1 MPQTPYDPVAG
12 ILSKSPL
19 GNTVRADAWDAFH
32 DASDENDLTERLKK
46 LSLPDNVKA
55 DLWDLKATGRDKRKP
70 VSAEDFTPKPGWPAK
85 IADVA
90 TGLLPTIGGTIGSVA
105 GGPVGA
111 AIGGATGQ
119 GFRTFIQ
126 QGADIPAA
134 WHDVSENIRKYP
146 EETLQGMAQ
155 GAFEGSNKA
164 SLEGTIQGLTSG
176 AASAIPW
183 AASRLAPAAMQS
195 ALKPG
200 IKSTIAA
207 IKSGEIPPVVR
218 TLLDEGVNVTPGG
231 IEKLNSIIGA
241 TNADIKSAI
250 SGLSGTISP
259 LRVTGRLTETARRFA
274 NQVNPQADLQAI
286 SDVGENFLAAHGGA
300 TRQVAGMHGLSPAVV
315 TSGAPATAPTLTPQA
330 AQALKAGTYAA
341 LKDKAYG
348 EVKGATIEA
357 EKALA
362 RGLKEELASE
372 AAKSGIDL
380 ASLNAREGA
389 AITARDA
396 IAKRVAQVGNR
407 DPAGLAWLAHS
418 PVTFLVS
425 VMERSPVVKSM
436 LARGLWQSASKASG
450 MPIEA
455 LRAAAAAIASHGA
468 NQEQQ

>member
-32 DASDENDLTERLKK
+32 DASDEEDLADRLGK
-46 LSLPDNVKA
+46 LSLPDSVKA
-55 DLWDLKATGRDKRKP
+55 DLWDLKATGRDPRKT

-85 IADVA
+85 IADFA
-90 TGLLPTIGGTIGSVA
+90 TDLLPTIGGTVGSFA
-105 GGPVGA
+105 GGPIGA
-111 AIGGATGQ
+111 AIGGAAGQ
-119 GFRTFIQ
+119 GYRTLVQ
-126 QGADIPAA
+126 NAADIPDAVS
-134 WHDVSENIRKYP
+134 DVVTNARKYP
-146 EETLQGMAQ
+146 NETLQGLAE
-155 GAFEGSNKA
+155 GAIGGSNKA
-164 SLEGTIQGLTSG
+164 ALEGTIQGVTSG
-176 AASAIPW
+176 VASAIPYV
-183 AASRLAPAAMQS
+183 ARAVAPGLMQS

-200 IKSTIAA
+200 IKSTLAA
-207 IKSGEIPPVVR
+207 VKSGSVPPVVR

-231 IEKLNSIIGA
+231 IEKLNAIIGA

-250 SGLSGTISP
+250 SGLTGNISP
-259 LRVTGRLTETARRFA
+259 LRVTSRLTDTARKFA

-286 SDVGENFLAAHGGA
+286 SDVGENFLAAHGGQA
-300 TRQVAGMHGLSPAVV
+300 L
-315 TSGAPATAPTLTPQA
+315 APTT
-330 AQALKAGTYAA
+330 AQSLKTGTYAA

-418 PVTFLVS
+418 PVTFLMS

-436 LARGLWQSASKASG
+436 LARGLWQSAAKASG

-455 LRAAAAAIASHGA
+455 LRAAAAAIASHGV
-468 NQEQQ
+468 NEEQQ